1 MFGKLKLRTAVLTG
15 YSLPVALIFVLGGIA
30 ASEISKTMNAFKQ
43 VEKSQAVII
52 GSNRMALNVVKISR
66 SLRGYIIH
74 KNPSFVREY
83 RESWQ
88 SFQTESGILLNTIEN
103 TEQKAR
109 FKDMI
114 DIGYQLNEFSKE
126 VISLLE
132 QNKVNQA
139 ISLFKTGTGQIL
151 VNRLDKINADF
162 NKTELKILQEKNKQA
177 QDSLYSLLIAIVIIA
192 LLTLAIAALAAF
204 WISSTVARSINRSV
218 NTMEASSTEIAATA
232 EQQEKMAAQQSIYV
246 HQTTT
251 SMDELNLSAR
261 KSAEQAIAAAMDA
274 QQALVRATDGNQAV
288 ELSLEAISELKQKVS
303 ILASQIRHLSEQ
315 TNQIGNISNL
325 VSELAN
331 QTNMLALNA
340 AVEAVRAGEHG
351 KGFAVVA
358 SEIRKLADQS
368 KKSSESIN
376 NLVGDIHRAIDL
388 TVRESE
394 AGTTTASEGAKIIQ
408 ESATAFKDVIEAI
421 DNISSGTQQIS
432 LNAKQQ
438 STAAQQVLDAMNAL
452 NGHAVETASGITQV
466 RVGIQ
471 RLNQAAV
478 ELKAI
483 V

>member
-1 MFGKLKLRTAVLTG
+1 MFGKLKLRTAILMG
-15 YSLPVALIFVLGGIA
+15 YSFPVALIFVLGGIA
-30 ASEISKTMNAFKQ
+30 ASGINKTMDAFKQ

-52 GSNRMALNVVKISR
+52 GSDRMALNAVKISR
-66 SLRGYIIH
+66 SLRGYIIQ

-88 SFQTESGILLNTIEN
+88 AFQTESESLLNTIEN
-103 TEQKAR
+103 PAQKAH

-114 DIGYQLNEFSKE
+114 ETGNQLNKFSYE
-126 VISLLE
+126 VISLVE
-132 QNKVNQA
+132 QNQINQA
-139 ISLFKTGTGQIL
+139 LTIFKRGTGQKL
-151 VNRLDKINADF
+151 VDRLDKINEDF
-162 NKTELKILQEKNKQA
+162 NNRETKILQDKNKQA
-177 QDSLYSLLIAIVIIA
+177 QDSLYSLLIVMVIIA
-192 LLTLAIAALAAF
+192 LLTLAIAVIAAF
-204 WISSTVARSINRSV
+204 WISSTVARSINQSV
-218 NTMEASSTEIAATA
+218 NTMAASSTEIAATA
-232 EQQEKMAAQQSIYV
+232 EQQEKMAAQQSISV

-251 SMDELNLSAR
+251 SMDELNVSAR

-274 QQALVRATDGNQAV
+274 QQALVRANDGNQAV
-288 ELSLEAISELKQKVS
+288 ELSLEAISELKQKVGV
-303 ILASQIRHLSEQ
+303 LAQQIRHLSEQ
-315 TNQIGNISNL
+315 TNQIGNISSL

-358 SEIRKLADQS
+358 LEIRKLADQS
-368 KKSSESIN
+368 KKSGERIN

-388 TVRESE
+388 TVRETE
-394 AGTTTASEGAKIIQ
+394 AGTTTASQGAKIIQ

-421 DNISSGTQQIS
+421 NNISIGTQQIS

-438 STAAQQVLDAMNAL
+438 STAVQQVLDAMNSL